1 MNKFLEWL
9 KENKININGKYRGKR
24 WGSVGKSEDG
34 CWNIRVCVQYDEY
47 LEPVLSNETAEMQ
60 ELVRTRTGHT
70 GCGRCIDGK
79 CAFTG
84 FDLVNPTKEQIEL
97 AKRLIK
103 FRINAIK
110 DGRIPKC
117 SYIKISKQGETI
129 EPCAVCKVCDP
140 KCKAM
145 KKY

>member
-1 MNKFLEWL
+1 MNEFLEWL